1 MNHYI
6 DFNPYR
12 IREHNQQIHTEVNS
26 LRLQEQ
32 QRKNRKVRS
41 SSRLFA
47 LVKCGRLKVLKASSL
62 RSILVDATIGR
73 PISPGRRLRTTSQES
88 FVQESPAGGGKMLW
102 TLRSVIFLRVI
113 VDKEGRTP

>member
-6 DFNPYR
+6 DFNPDL
-12 IREHNQQIHTEVNS
+12 IWEHNQQIHTEVNS

-47 LVKCGRLKVLKASSL
+47 LVKRGRLIVGKARLAQQHTS
-62 RSILVDATIGR
+62 RYHDRATHFAEA
-73 PISPGRRLRTTSQES
+73 P
-88 FVQESPAGGGKMLW
+88 
-102 TLRSVIFLRVI
+102 
-113 VDKEGRTP
+113 TPNHKPR

>member
-6 DFNPYR
+6 DFNPYL

-32 QRKNRKVRS
+32 LRKNCKVRR

-47 LVKCGRLKVLKASSL
+47 LVIRGRLLVGKARHARATHFAGAQTTNHKL
-62 RSILVDATIGR
+62 R
-73 PISPGRRLRTTSQES
+73 
-88 FVQESPAGGGKMLW
+88 
-102 TLRSVIFLRVI
+102 
-113 VDKEGRTP
+113 